1 MSHIVKLTVDEVRV
15 VAHVAMERWLTKF
28 GSEDRPNYA
37 GDNKR
42 KLEPEVAANVRSCV
56 AEYAVAKLY
65 KKPWTFPWYPN
76 NEHPWR
82 KDFPDVSPN
91 IEVKSIR
98 TRYEIPVFPKDIR
111 DGVIIVG
118 ARVSDAD
125 YYSEV
130 EVFGWISA
138 EDVKRDEWWYT
149 VDNENS
155 WRVPIDA
162 FNQEML

>member
-1 MSHIVKLTVDEVRV
+1 MSHIVTLTVDEVRV

-37 GDNKR
+37 GDNKK

-65 KKPWTFPWYPN
+65 KRPWTFPWYPN

-82 KDFPDVSPN
+82 KDFPDVNPN

-111 DGVIIVG
+111 DGVVIVG
-118 ARVSDAD
+118 ARVSDTD

-130 EVFGWISA
+130 EVFGWLNA
-138 EDVKRDEWWYT
+138 EDVKREEWWYT

-162 FNQEML
+162 FRQEML